1 MEISVIIP
9 HLEALIFASEKP
21 LTTMDLVELLNNAL
35 GFIDERADLDQVET
49 ALEAI
54 VEKYRSEFYPFEAK
68 QSGGGWQFLTKA
80 IYHKTIAQLNGEKF
94 LKRLSTAAL
103 ETLAIIAYKQ
113 PVTKGEMENIRGVNC
128 DYAVQKLLEK
138 DLVVI
143 IGRKEDAPGQPL
155 LYSTSKTFMD
165 YFGINNAGEL
175 PSLDDIIPNN
185 IAEAT
190 FINQTKLFE
199 DDLEADVAN
208 NLAVTA
214 TGDMVE
220 LAINDA
226 PSTNND
232 RESEAPLDADTNPD
246 HQEAESLAEQPDAAE
261 AEPGITYQEE
271 TPAPQQD
278 DDDNTPASDDRN
290 L

>member
-155 LYSTSKTFMD
+155 LYSTGKTFMD

-261 AEPGITYQEE
+261 AEPGITYQDE
-271 TPAPQQD
+271 TPAPQD
-278 DDDNTPASDDRN
+278 ADDDNPPTDDRN

>member
-155 LYSTSKTFMD
+155 LYSTGKTFMD
-165 YFGINNAGEL
+165 YFCINNAGEL